1 MCALSGLTRA
11 PVRLGHAVLLIY
23 SVVVVQN
30 ILDLLLYAGLG
41 RSGNI
46 ES

>member
-11 PVRLGHAVLLIY
+11 PVGLGHGVLLVY

-41 RSGNI
+41 HSGNI